1 MKMRIVVVGAGVAG
15 GIIASALRLPG
26 IELICLEASGED
38 DHVHAGNGL
47 NIGPN
52 ALRAL
57 DITMPEVGAA
67 LREVSLPWRRWIAR
81 AADGAE
87 IYCTPLAEVA
97 DRMGIRIR
105 WSELYRA
112 VRAGA
117 RDRIR
122 FHTSFAGMQ
131 RQDDGRCKIVTRRGP
146 DGVTAILDDV
156 DLVIACD
163 GRYSALR
170 AEHCGTPVPRH
181 LGVTNFRALVDD
193 GGAIEVDDMEQWYN
207 GPRRLIA
214 FRLPDG
220 LIYVSGNLPI
230 APEGGTPEQYKNPA
244 FLRTAYTDGCA
255 RPDPRLD
262 ALSAVFSAQASTFH
276 WARAQEIPARFHDV
290 SRRVLYVGDAAHAM
304 CPTIGQGAT
313 QAIEDA
319 ASLVALAREADAQ
332 RRLDPAV
339 LCGAFANLRAK
350 RVGFVKELSWDASDT
365 LLFGADPIAGN
376 LEKAGPAF
384 KEKLRELYNDVP
396 LGRDRIRAAL
406 AHISVH

>member
-15 GIIASALRLPG
+15 GLIASTLRLPG
-26 IELICLEASGED
+26 VEVICLEATGPD

-52 ALRAL
+52 ALRAV
-57 DITMPEVGAA
+57 DITMPEIGAA

-81 AADGAE
+81 TADGAE
-87 IYCTPLAEVA
+87 IYCTPLDAVA

-122 FHTSFAGMQ
+122 FHTSCMRVR
-131 RQDDGRCKIVTRRGP
+131 RQDDGRLKMFTRRSS
-146 DGVTAILDDV
+146 DGVTEILEDV

-163 GRYSALR
+163 GRYSGLR
-170 AEHCGTPVPRH
+170 AKRCGEPVPRH

-193 GGAIEVDDMEQWYN
+193 DGAIDVDDMEQWYN

-220 LIYVSGNLPI
+220 MIYVSGNLPI
-230 APEGGTPEQYKNPA
+230 EPEGATPDEYKDPA
-244 FLRTAYTDGCA
+244 FLRTAYTDGYA
-255 RPDPRLD
+255 HPDPRLD
-262 ALSAVFSAQASTFH
+262 ALSAVFSAQASSFH
-276 WARAQEIPARFHDV
+276 WARAQEIPSRFHDF
-290 SRRVLYVGDAAHAM
+290 SRRVLFVGDAAHAM

-319 ASLVALAREADAQ
+319 AAFIALAREADAQ
-332 RRLDPAV
+332 RRLEPAV
-339 LCGAFANLRAK
+339 LCSAFAALRAE

-376 LEKAGPAF
+376 LNKAEPEF

-396 LGRDRIRAAL
+396 VGRDRIRAAL
-406 AHISVH
+406 AQTQES

>member
-1 MKMRIVVVGAGVAG
+1 MKMRSVVVGAGVAG
-15 GIIASALRLPG
+15 GIIASTLRLPG
-26 IELICLEASGED
+26 IEVICLEATGPD

-52 ALRAL
+52 ALRAV

-67 LREVSLPWRRWIAR
+67 LREVSLPWQRWIAR
-81 AADGAE
+81 TADGVE
-87 IYCTPLAEVA
+87 IYCTPLDDVA

-122 FHTSFAGMQ
+122 FHTSCIRVQ
-131 RQDDGRCKIVTRRGP
+131 CQDDGRHKVFTRCSS
-146 DGVTAILDDV
+146 DGVTEILDDV

-163 GRYSALR
+163 GRYSDLR
-170 AEHCGTPVPRH
+170 VKHCGKPVPRH

-207 GPRRLIA
+207 GSRRLIA

-230 APEGGTPEQYKNPA
+230 EPEGTTPEQYKDPV
-244 FLRTAYTDGCA
+244 FLRTAYTDGYA
-255 RPDPRLD
+255 KPDPRLD

-276 WARAQEIPARFHDV
+276 WARAQEIPSRFHDF
-290 SRRVLYVGDAAHAM
+290 SRRMLFVGDAAHAM

-332 RRLDPAV
+332 LCLDPDV
-339 LCGAFANLRAK
+339 LCSAFANLRAK
-350 RVGFVKELSWDASDT
+350 RVGFVKKLSWDASDT

-376 LEKAGPAF
+376 LRKAGPTF

-396 LGRDRIRAAL
+396 VGRDRIRAAL
-406 AHISVH
+406 AQTQEP